1 MIHNRGTM
9 PLTIADVSIFA
20 RRRTSE
26 GRTFSYYVQLRNPV
40 SGKFK
45 GGRMTSVS
53 ELAKKLGLKYDKIT
67 KPEARLI
74 VSQAIDKGILKYE
87 ATEDN
92 ASLLLIDYV
101 EKICSYASSPW
112 VKSEAE
118 RKKVPHSKRYVD
130 NLKRTFQLHAKPLI
144 GREVTL
150 LSFSRADALALQK
163 EMNRKGVS
171 PDNINVAMNA
181 IKTAYNYAMQTGVVN
196 LNPTD
201 TIKPFV
207 VERKEKQI
215 LTKPEAIAVLNKLE
229 SHANETTSR
238 KVVYLAAKLA
248 VFSGM
253 REGEIRGFQIKKM
266 SRIVAD
272 NGKDTDYYKITVDSA
287 WKEDLQMIGQTK
299 GKYNRTTVIPKNL
312 AEELLS
318 FASEEERFPDE
329 ILFKASKDRSNKAT
343 EDNIPVAKSLFQK
356 YFNEAVHECGID
368 EETRKQRGIDFNS
381 LRHFYDSES
390 KSVAQQM
397 EVYKEQIR
405 LAVGH
410 KSKTVDELIY
420 THDTATTLVTLG
432 VMSEHLLDIYEDKSD
447 EEDA

>member
-1 MIHNRGTM
+1 M